1 MIAKELNPILV
12 VLGFLLLTA
21 CSGGSSDTTE
31 DQTTEDET
39 SDSELQG
46 ADEIY
51 GGSSLARDSQGA
63 IISLTELDPDISCS
77 TTIPEAAVEGVNCID
92 ENYTNDDYRGAW
104 SWRGAAGAEDV
115 GLYGPRGTGVHAW
128 GSGGE
133 LDAFK
138 TDESFAM
145 SGSEDN
151 AQDPLGAIGA
161 RQAYSLG
168 LTGAGV
174 KVAVVDTSLDTDHSE
189 LSEKIIS
196 QYDACG
202 EECSSFFTG
211 TGDHGTHVAG
221 IIAAKSDGNEMHG
234 VAYDADLVS
243 IYFAETFG
251 GGLDLREEKLADGI
265 TAAVADGARIF
276 NNSWGS
282 SSNETN
288 DSLFDD
294 DYLRGAVAD
303 AIDQGSVFV
312 WAAGNSYEENTDL
325 GANNTSQEAK
335 AALKYSEEFA
345 SGFVN
350 VVNLVYDNEA
360 KEWVISNSLSN
371 SDEEANS
378 QVCGVTKNYCLGAPG
393 TNINSSVAGDDYATL
408 SGTSMAAPMVSG
420 GIAILFQAFPYVET
434 SDILDLLFVTADD
447 LGAEGVDEI
456 YGHGMMNLAAALEP
470 SGPLTLATSGST
482 QTNSGLSLSGASLS
496 GDTAFVGAISS
507 AASDMVALDSFDRA
521 YAVGATGMTV
531 LSQGEPHSAS
541 TLSESL
547 RLDFDQLA
555 SFGTP
560 IAESAMTGGDTAVA
574 MKEQISLSDG
584 VLNYRAVT
592 TDTSSLAEV
601 QYVAMSTGE
610 NWQMGQSISITQ
622 EQGQLFGNVGTGAY
636 ALADTATT
644 LTVGSNGSRQL
655 AGDWTLFGG
664 VGVSQT
670 AVDPAV
676 GSLIALSDQITSA
689 SAVMGLRRDQLG
701 DDQMASFALQVS
713 QDRLVL
719 AGSALTTIPV
729 GRDEGGVI
737 LLEETRLDEQALSI
751 VPTVEM
757 TYESQIDLDTNLAYS
772 VSASELENTL
782 AVDLQRAF

>member
-1 MIAKELNPILV
+1 MGQVN
-12 VLGFLLLTA
+12 
-21 CSGGSSDTTE
+21 
-31 DQTTEDET
+31 QY
-39 SDSELQG
+39 DSARTDHDAIG
-46 ADEIY
+46 A
-51 GGSSLARDSQGA
+51 
-63 IISLTELDPDISCS
+63 
-77 TTIPEAAVEGVNCID
+77 V
-92 ENYTNDDYRGAW
+92 
-104 SWRGAAGAEDV
+104 
-115 GLYGPRGTGVHAW
+115 
-128 GSGGE
+128 
-133 LDAFK
+133 
-138 TDESFAM
+138 
-145 SGSEDN
+145 
-151 AQDPLGAIGA
+151 GA

-174 KVAVVDTSLDTDHSE
+174 KVAVVDTEIQASHVE
-189 LSEKIIS
+189 LSGKVIAE
-196 QYDACG
+196 YNACDG
-202 EECSSFFTG
+202 CDIDSG
-211 TGDHGTHVAG
+211 ATGDHGTHVAG
-221 IIAAKSDGNEMHG
+221 IVAGKKDGNGIHG

-243 IYFAETFG
+243 IYFAEKSG
-251 GGLDLREEKLADGI
+251 GSLDIEADDFEVAI
-265 TAAVADGARIF
+265 RAAVEDGARIF

-282 SSNETN
+282 GATSGN
-288 DSLFDD
+288 DS
-294 DYLRGAVAD
+294 YLDVSSDLRDAVAD

-312 WAAGNSYEENTDL
+312 WAAGNDYSNNLNL
-325 GANNTSQEAK
+325 GADNTSQEAK
-335 AALKYSEEFA
+335 AALKYSEFMG
-345 SGFVN
+345 GFIN
-350 VVNLVYDNEA
+350 VVNLVYDGNQQ
-360 KEWVISNSLSN
+360 EWVISN
-371 SDEEANS
+371 EERGAAEHADS
-378 QVCGVTKNYCLGAPG
+378 QICGVTKDFCLGAPG
-393 TNINSSVAGDDYATL
+393 TNMISGNGSGGYLIA

-434 SDILDLLFVTADD
+434 SDILDLLFVTAND